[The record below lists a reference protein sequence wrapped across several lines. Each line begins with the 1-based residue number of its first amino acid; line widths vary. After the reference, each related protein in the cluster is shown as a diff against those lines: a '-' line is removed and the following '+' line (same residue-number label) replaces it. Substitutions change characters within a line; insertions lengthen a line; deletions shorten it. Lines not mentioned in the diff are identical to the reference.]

1 MAEQTLVAVYD
12 TAAHADAAVQAL
24 RAANVPSDAIS
35 QHGAAS
41 SGTGVGTAGSAA
53 PVQERGFWASLFGG
67 DTDDA
72 DTYSR
77 SVASGSTVVTVRVPE
92 EHVSRVSDIL
102 EAHDPIDFDERA
114 ATYSTSRTTET
125 TGMVATPAMT
135 TAASAAPVT
144 TARSTAPAT
153 TGDDTIKIVEEK
165 LTVGKRAVNRGGA
178 RVRTYVVETPVEEQ
192 VTLRDETVRVERR
205 PVTDGRPVTDAD
217 FGERTIEMRETDE
230 VAVVGKTA
238 RVVEEIG
245 LRKETTERVETV
257 RDTVRRTEVDIE
269 DSTDVNR
276 TAGTT
281 SVSGSTGTT
290 GRTGT
295 VGSTG
300 TGVGSSVD
308 RALGTNMSGT
318 NPGADA
324 PDGTPGNP
332 PGTMAS
338 RGVDKALGTNI
349 SGANPAGGAPDGT
362 PGNPPGTEAS
372 RAVDKTLGT
381 NISGANPTHKA

>member
-24 RAANVPSDAIS
+24 KAANVPSDSIS
-35 QHGAAS
+35 QHGAATT
-41 SGTGVGTAGSAA
+41 GTGVGTAGSAA
-53 PVQERGFWASLFGG
+53 PVQERGFWSSLFGG

-77 SVASGSTVVTVRVPE
+77 SVESGSTVVTVKVPE
-92 EHVSRVSDIL
+92 QHVSRVSEIL

-114 ATYSTSRTTET
+114 ASYGTSQ
-125 TGMVATPAMT
+125 AT
-135 TAASAAPVT
+135 TAATAAAPMT
-144 TARSTAPAT
+144 GAAATARAPMPATST

-230 VAVVGKTA
+230 EAVVGKTA

-245 LRKETTERVETV
+245 LRKDSTERVETV
-257 RDTVRRTEVDIE
+257 RDTVRRTEVDIQ

-276 TAGTT
+276 TAGATGVAGGMGT
-281 SVSGSTGTT
+281 GGSNPPGTEASRAVDRNTGTN
-290 GRTGT
+290 
-295 VGSTG
+295 
-300 TGVGSSVD
+300 
-308 RALGTNMSGT
+308 LSGA
-318 NPGADA
+318 NPGGDA

-332 PGTMAS
+332 KGTMAS
-338 RGVDKALGTNI
+338 RGVDKALGTNV
-349 SGANPAGGAPDGT
+349 SA
-362 PGNPPGTEAS
+362 
-372 RAVDKTLGT
+372 
-381 NISGANPTHKA
+381 ANPTRKA

>member
-24 RAANVPSDAIS
+24 KAANVPSESID
-35 QHGAAS
+35 QHAAAT

-53 PVQERGFWASLFGG
+53 PTQERGFWSSIFGG
-67 DTDDA
+67 DSDDA

-77 SVASGSTVVTVRVPE
+77 SIESGSTVVTVKVPE
-92 EHVSRVSDIL
+92 QHVSRVSDIL

-114 ATYSTSRTTET
+114 ASYGSSQSSASTATTA
-125 TGMVATPAMT
+125 VTPAAAAAA
-135 TAASAAPVT
+135 TAPMT
-144 TARSTAPAT
+144 TARSTAASPAMGT
-153 TGDDTIKIVEEK
+153 DETIKIVEER

-192 VTLRDETVRVERR
+192 VRLRDETVRVERR

-217 FGERTIEMRETDE
+217 FKERSLEMRETDE
-230 VAVVGKTA
+230 EAVVGKTA

-245 LRKETTERVETV
+245 LRKDVSDRVETV
-257 RDTVRRTEVDIE
+257 RDTVRRTEVDID

-276 TAGTT
+276 TAGATGVAG
-281 SVSGSTGTT
+281 SVGKGGANPPGTAASRAMDRTT
-290 GRTGT
+290 G
-295 VGSTG
+295 SN
-300 TGVGSSVD
+300 
-308 RALGTNMSGT
+308 LSGA
-318 NPGADA
+318 NPGGDA

-332 PGTMAS
+332 PGTQ
-338 RGVDKALGTNI
+338 
-349 SGANPAGGAPDGT
+349 
-362 PGNPPGTEAS
+362 AS

-381 NISGANPTHKA
+381 NVSGANPTRKP